1 MLGSSPTFRIS
12 AAPSGTSICKKCK
25 ESMREGELR
34 LVSCVDAASNP
45 TFCAYY
51 SNCIDCVSK
60 DQIKMIHGVYG
71 SVFKVPGLSKLPV
84 EEQTQIMKKWMEAA
98 GLDFKEELDR
108 VGDGE
113 NGDEVDTEKAGDVN
127 ESDSAVNS
135 KKRAVEEDNNTA
147 TNKRLK
153 TGAENIDAEDDEWV
167 DEECLVE
174 KSDTNI
180 NNDINSK
187 AENSENPEIEAGGEN
202 KKDARVE
209 KVTESLL
216 KEIDIMVED
225 VVMGDESDQVP
236 SKKEKNKK
244 KDKKD
249 KKSKEDRHGTM
260 DEKEKGEM
268 KVKKEKKKD
277 KKEKAASEVAGEEVA
292 MSA

>member
-1 MLGSSPTFRIS
+1 
-12 AAPSGTSICKKCK
+12 
-25 ESMREGELR
+25 
-34 LVSCVDAASNP
+34 
-45 TFCAYY
+45 
-51 SNCIDCVSK
+51 
-60 DQIKMIHGVYG
+60 MIHGVYG

-84 EEQTQIMKKWMEAA
+84 EQQTQIMKKWLEAA

-113 NGDEVDTEKAGDVN
+113 NGDEVDKEKAGDVN
-127 ESDSAVNS
+127 ESVNS
-135 KKRAVEEDNNTA
+135 KKRAVEEDNNTT

-202 KKDARVE
+202 TKAARVE

-236 SKKEKNKK
+236 SKKEKNRK

-249 KKSKEDRHGTM
+249 KKSKEDKHGAM

-277 KKEKAASEVAGEEVA
+277 KKEKAAIEVAGEGVA